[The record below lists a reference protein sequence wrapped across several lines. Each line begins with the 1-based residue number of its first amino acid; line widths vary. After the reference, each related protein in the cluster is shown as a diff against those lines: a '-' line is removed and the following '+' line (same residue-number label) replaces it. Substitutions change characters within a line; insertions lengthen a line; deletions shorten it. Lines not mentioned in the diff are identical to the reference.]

1 MANST
6 WLDQVCDRA
15 RARRRHP
22 RLDDRYKLADHSK
35 TKLWC
40 FKYSIIDTLNP
51 ATGEP
56 LKNPIIVCECS
67 DREQAVRI
75 LEALNQQQGGKGTE

>member
-6 WLDQVCDRA
+6 WLDQVCDKA

-35 TKLWC
+35 TKLWA
-40 FKYSIIDTLNP
+40 FKFSIIDTQDSAGNI
-51 ATGEP
+51 

-67 DREQAVRI
+67 DRGQAIRI
-75 LEALNQQQGGKGTE
+75 LEALNRQGSQEAE